1 MCMLFIENAIL
12 DILNESITKEKDY
25 TYIYTLS
32 LELDELI
39 TRYYNKK
46 IRTRIYTK
54 DRR

>member
-1 MCMLFIENAIL
+1 MVDEEIL
-12 DILNESITKEKDY
+12 ELRRKLNERITKEKDY

-39 TRYYNKK
+39 ARYYNKK

>member
-1 MCMLFIENAIL
+1 MVDEEIL
-12 DILNESITKEKDY
+12 ELRRKLDESITNEKDY

-32 LELDELI
+32 RELDELI

>member
-1 MCMLFIENAIL
+1 MVDEEIL
-12 DILNESITKEKDY
+12 ELRRKLNESITREKDY